1 MFRSTY
7 IFLSGNPYALP
18 AIHIQNESE
27 ITFDSMILYQIR
39 IECVLR
45 KYIHLNWILGTDVL
59 YIEHGIKNIPNQPK
73 NLWPNLVASK
83 IESNSICMANFEG
96 FG

>member
-1 MFRSTY
+1 MCT
-7 IFLSGNPYALP
+7 ITHN
-18 AIHIQNESE
+18 AIP
-27 ITFDSMILYQIR
+27 
-39 IECVLR
+39 
-45 KYIHLNWILGTDVL
+45 LNWILGTDVL

-73 NLWPNLVASK
+73 NLWPKMVASK